1 MKDNVL
7 YHKKFKRAEIT
18 IERTTLKEKVQ
29 GVVGIAVLAL
39 AIWYFTR
46 QLWQRKWGDL
56 LNRQNLVSRVCGIV

>member
-29 GVVGIAVLAL
+29 GVAVLAVLAVLAL

-46 QLWQRKWGDL
+46 
-56 LNRQNLVSRVCGIV
+56 

>member
-18 IERTTLKEKVQ
+18 IERTTLKEKIQ
-29 GVVGIAVLAL
+29 GIIGFALLIL

-46 QLWQRKWGDL
+46 
-56 LNRQNLVSRVCGIV
+56 